1 MCDIDEH
8 IAHLSLI
15 GYEKLTDHGLALP
28 IYGRSQTANV
38 FYTARPSAP
47 GDPQTLV
54 AGFDVYEAD
63 KPVWLPS
70 HQMREVRVGERWV
83 EVFLWDDTTYVGVG
97 REVWDAL
104 ADVRTTIGEHAP
116 LSLLA
121 LAEGVS
127 GIATHRLAQKA
138 FAWLRKRHGWK
149 KALAWRDDT
158 YLRRVAIRSLRGQF
172 DAAENKPQPRSAIAE
187 LTIRHDADNS
197 ISLILPDELRSIE
210 SRLDTSDLEQAA
222 KGFGL
227 NLRIGGYEPA
237 REAQELIGRQFGVQ
251 TSQTTKTRTSES
263 EIRIAALRV
272 AASKPNGRT
281 TTTELKR
288 EIHNYLNLT
297 AEDRR
302 PSKTRP
308 RELMYQQI
316 VGNIISHKS
325 YRNNI
330 FAQGLAVR
338 TSNGIQITDL
348 GREFLSRLQST

>member
-1 MCDIDEH
+1 
-8 IAHLSLI
+8 
-15 GYEKLTDHGLALP
+15 
-28 IYGRSQTANV
+28 
-38 FYTARPSAP
+38 
-47 GDPQTLV
+47 
-54 AGFDVYEAD
+54 
-63 KPVWLPS
+63 
-70 HQMREVRVGERWV
+70 
-83 EVFLWDDTTYVGVG
+83 VFLWNDTAYVGVAK
-97 REVWDAL
+97 EIWDAL
-104 ADVRTTIGEHAP
+104 ADVRTTIEAHAP

-138 FAWLRKRHGWK
+138 FAWLRRRHGQK

-158 YLRRVAIRSLRGQF
+158 YLRRVAVRSLRRRS
-172 DAAENKPQPRSAIAE
+172 DAAERTQQPRNAIAE
-187 LTIRHDADNS
+187 VAIRHDGDNS
-197 ISLILPDELRSIE
+197 ISLILPEELRGID

-227 NLRIGGYEPA
+227 KLRGVDTRLDTSDLEQAAGLNLRLGAFERA
-237 REAQELIGRQFGVQ
+237 
-251 TSQTTKTRTSES
+251 TKQTTKTRTSEG

-272 AASKPNGRT
+272 AASKPNGRA
-281 TTTELKR
+281 TTTELKM

-330 FAQGLAVR
+330 FVQGLAVR
-338 TSNGIQITDL
+338 TSDGIQITDV
-348 GREFLSRLQST
+348 GREFLSRLQGVLTE

>member
-8 IAHLSLI
+8 ITHLSLI

-104 ADVRTTIGEHAP
+104 ADVRATIGEHAP

-138 FAWLRKRHGWK
+138 FAWLRKRHGRK

-237 REAQELIGRQFGVQ
+237 WEAQELIGRQFGVQ
-251 TSQTTKTRTSES
+251 TPS
-263 EIRIAALRV
+263 
-272 AASKPNGRT
+272 P
-281 TTTELKR
+281 
-288 EIHNYLNLT
+288 
-297 AEDRR
+297 DR
-302 PSKTRP
+302 
-308 RELMYQQI
+308 
-316 VGNIISHKS
+316 
-325 YRNNI
+325 
-330 FAQGLAVR
+330 
-338 TSNGIQITDL
+338 
-348 GREFLSRLQST
+348 